1 MSNYVRFFVKPIL
14 CTVVTIA
21 LMSLCGIDT
30 DITFGMLLLF
40 HILSLG
46 FEYVWFKLVEENGSR
61 KRNNRKC
68 KSF

>member
-14 CTVVTIA
+14 CTVSTIA
-21 LMSLCGIDT
+21 YMRLCGIGT
-30 DITFGMLLLF
+30 DITFGTLLLF

-46 FEYVWFKLVEENGSR
+46 FEYVWFKVVEENGSR
-61 KRNNRKC
+61 KRNNHKC